1 MFGRRDAL
9 AETGFGANGIIEM
22 NWIMI
27 AGTMR
32 EVGYIHSIVTVVPG
46 DRIASRD
53 TLRERWQCHRPQSL
67 TGLCGA
73 LAEARAQCQ
82 NMLLSAPQSRRFRV
96 S

>member
-1 MFGRRDAL
+1 MFGRRDAF
-9 AETGFGANGIIEM
+9 AETGFRANGIIEM

-32 EVGYIHSIVTVVPG
+32 EIGDIHSIVPVVPG

-53 TLRERWQCHRPQSL
+53 TLCKRWQCHGPQSL

-73 LAEARAQCQ
+73 LAEARAGC
-82 NMLLSAPQSRRFRV
+82 
-96 S
+96 

>member
-1 MFGRRDAL
+1 
-9 AETGFGANGIIEM
+9 
-22 NWIMI
+22 
-27 AGTMR
+27 
-32 EVGYIHSIVTVVPG
+32 VVPG

-73 LAEARAQCQ
+73 LAEARVQCQ

>member
-27 AGTMR
+27 AGAVR
-32 EVGYIHSIVTVVPG
+32 EVGDIHSIVAVVPG

-53 TLRERWQCHRPQSL
+53 TLCKRRQCHNHSL
-67 TGLCGA
+67 
-73 LAEARAQCQ
+73 
-82 NMLLSAPQSRRFRV
+82 
-96 S
+96 